1 MGLDSSLIQVCCV
14 FFSTRTKKE
23 RKRGNHFAYQIK
35 KTKQKNK
42 TQQKNTLGFWR
53 NPKVS
58 MENCLSI
65 PQISHYPK
73 YCILTHNTSLAFS
86 QNAMLTMKVHMRTT
100 QLLCASCLA
109 RRHQTGPRRVP
120 SCSNGRT

>member
-1 MGLDSSLIQVCCV
+1 MGLDSSLIQVYV

-23 RKRGNHFAYQIK
+23 RKRGNHFAHQIKTK
-35 KTKQKNK
+35 KTKKQNS
-42 TQQKNTLGFWR
+42 TEVHIVFWR

-65 PQISHYPK
+65 PQKSHYPK
-73 YCILTHNTSLAFS
+73 YCILTHNTSLTFS

-100 QLLCASCLA
+100 QPLCVSCLA